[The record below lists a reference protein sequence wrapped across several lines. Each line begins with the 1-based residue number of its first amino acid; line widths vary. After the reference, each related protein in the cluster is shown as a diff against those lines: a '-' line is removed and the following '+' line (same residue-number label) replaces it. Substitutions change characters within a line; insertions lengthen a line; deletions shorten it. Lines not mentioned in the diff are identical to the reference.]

1 MSWSGQ
7 CNISR
12 QYASF
17 IWQYAHQTYVQYNLD
32 VDLQTYPDSNCWY
45 NPELDFFNIRAR
57 ISEPLLNAVF
67 LCLLSSCATY
77 FWAWAPKGPSTIYP
91 LITGLCDVNYFTYWC
106 VFIFSYVYLEVL
118 KKLGWSKVGSLT
130 QNGHKYS
137 EYISQLQDFLIPKG
151 IDFVMNRK
159 FQENSPDMSMVRN
172 IAHVLVLTDVPYT
185 YSINHPNFLMSI
197 DCVPGVGMGIHS
209 GG

>member
-1 MSWSGQ
+1 M
-7 CNISR
+7 
-12 QYASF
+12 
-17 IWQYAHQTYVQYNLD
+17 
-32 VDLQTYPDSNCWY
+32 
-45 NPELDFFNIRAR
+45 
-57 ISEPLLNAVF
+57 
-67 LCLLSSCATY
+67 
-77 FWAWAPKGPSTIYP
+77 
-91 LITGLCDVNYFTYWC
+91 
-106 VFIFSYVYLEVL
+106 

-172 IAHVLVLTDVPYT
+172 IADVPVLTDVPYT

-197 DCVPGVGMGIHS
+197 DCVPEVGTGIHS

>member
-1 MSWSGQ
+1 MRCQ
-7 CNISR
+7 
-12 QYASF
+12 
-17 IWQYAHQTYVQYNLD
+17 
-32 VDLQTYPDSNCWY
+32 
-45 NPELDFFNIRAR
+45 
-57 ISEPLLNAVF
+57 LL
-67 LCLLSSCATY
+67 Y
-77 FWAWAPKGPSTIYP
+77 R
-91 LITGLCDVNYFTYWC
+91 

-172 IAHVLVLTDVPYT
+172 IADYL
-185 YSINHPNFLMSI
+185 S
-197 DCVPGVGMGIHS
+197 
-209 GG
+209 